1 MASVSSWNT
10 GGICRGMPDSS
21 QPSVQRFAC
30 WRYFQHHEVKIR
42 HCVGWVIAYSTSSE
56 TESSAAHVVCCSM
69 GFIIF
74 HNFASFFFCLNLLP
88 TMQTAPKRCEA
99 ECKEC
104 VHDALCMT
112 QKFHEASTRCLQ
124 KFMKDLHYFLKS
136 IFFMRCL
143 KTIRILKKSI
153 TPTTDYCLARIMNI
167 VKVLSSSKKVSIEN
181 SH

>member
-1 MASVSSWNT
+1 MLAGLSLTLLPLKQN
-10 GGICRGMPDSS
+10 
-21 QPSVQRFAC
+21 QVQRML
-30 WRYFQHHEVKIR
+30 
-42 HCVGWVIAYSTSSE
+42 
-56 TESSAAHVVCCSM
+56 SAATWGS
-69 GFIIF
+69 
-74 HNFASFFFCLNLLP
+74 SFSTTSHLFFCLNLLP

>member
-1 MASVSSWNT
+1 MLKILPTSW
-10 GGICRGMPDSS
+10 GKDSALCWLGYRLLYFLWNRIKCS
-21 QPSVQRFAC
+21 AC
-30 WRYFQHHEVKIR
+30 CLLQHGVHHFPQLR
-42 HCVGWVIAYSTSSE
+42 
-56 TESSAAHVVCCSM
+56 
-69 GFIIF
+69 IF
-74 HNFASFFFCLNLLP
+74 FFFCLNLLP